1 MNLPFRLIAV
11 LPMLMLVVA
20 LIATACESAAQTPDD
35 ASQNNAI
42 AAAAP
47 TETPEATVPPEHTQ
61 TPTSTTIVQT
71 ATPDPLNP
79 PTPQPCPPGEIA
91 VPITVRDGIVYIQN
105 QPCFRLTTPTPLA
118 YPKLD
123 EGLNQVV
130 DALESGA
137 SIQDAAS
144 LAESSTEGHVIVII
158 EIDRN
163 PRELVEW
170 IYNNGAEFGFV
181 NSTFLADDGWAAR
194 NETTIDAEY
203 GIILLC
209 LCRM

>member
-1 MNLPFRLIAV
+1 M
-11 LPMLMLVVA
+11 
-20 LIATACESAAQTPDD
+20 
-35 ASQNNAI
+35 
-42 AAAAP
+42 
-47 TETPEATVPPEHTQ
+47 
-61 TPTSTTIVQT
+61 
-71 ATPDPLNP
+71 
-79 PTPQPCPPGEIA
+79 
-91 VPITVRDGIVYIQN
+91 YIQN

-137 SIQDAAS
+137 SIQEAAS
-144 LAESSTEGHVIVII
+144 LAESSTEGRIIVII

-163 PRELVEW
+163 PSELVKW
-170 IYNNGAEFGFV
+170 LYNNGAEFGFV

>member
-1 MNLPFRLIAV
+1 MRLLTLI
-11 LPMLMLVVA
+11 VA
-20 LIATACESAAQTPDD
+20 ALAALLATACESAAQTPND

-61 TPTSTTIVQT
+61 TPTPPTVVPT
-71 ATPDPLNP
+71 ATLDTLNP

-91 VPITVRDGIVYIQN
+91 VPITVRDGIVYIPN

-137 SIQDAAS
+137 SIQEAAS
-144 LAESSTEGHVIVII
+144 LAESSTEGRVIVII

-163 PRELVEW
+163 PRELVKW
-170 IYNNGAEFGFV
+170 LYNNGAELGFV
-181 NSTFLADDGWAAR
+181 NSTFLAAHPSSAR

>member
-1 MNLPFRLIAV
+1 MY
-11 LPMLMLVVA
+11 M
-20 LIATACESAAQTPDD
+20 
-35 ASQNNAI
+35 
-42 AAAAP
+42 
-47 TETPEATVPPEHTQ
+47 
-61 TPTSTTIVQT
+61 
-71 ATPDPLNP
+71 PDP
-79 PTPQPCPPGEIA
+79 
-91 VPITVRDGIVYIQN
+91 
-105 QPCFRLTTPTPLA
+105 PCFRLTTPTPLA

-137 SIQDAAS
+137 SIQEAAS

-163 PRELVEW
+163 PRELVIW
-170 IYNNGAEFGFV
+170 LYNNGAELGFV